1 MATKRRSDTTIVQ
14 VKLRIREGLRKKL
27 LKEAEK
33 AGRSVNQ
40 ELERRLERSFEL
52 EQRLKEKE
60 QVGMTLAVENQ
71 NLKQQ
76 LDAMQRKAAVAR
88 RHKFDLESSQHIL
101 DKLDDISKLL
111 GG

>member
-1 MATKRRSDTTIVQ
+1 MATKRSGTTIVQ

-60 QVGMTLAVENQ
+60 QVGMTLEVENQ

-76 LDAMQRKAAVAR
+76 LDAMQRKTAVAR
-88 RHKFDLESSQHIL
+88 RHKFDLENSQHIL
-101 DKLDDISKLL
+101 EKLDDIRKLL